1 MWQITMSAA
10 FGCKGVIWFRLYDR
24 DISPNYHGSPI
35 DEYGYNTIRRYACDL
50 GLYLD
55 RQYSTHVNRAER
67 TYTVTRKS

>member
-1 MWQITMSAA
+1 MREMAAGEAITVS
-10 FGCKGVIWFRLYDR
+10 
-24 DISPNYHGSPI
+24 I